1 LESSEEEEGIED
13 EIDKS
18 LPTALRFSLS
28 ISISIEEF
36 ERETLLDEE
45 WRGGGGEKFEEEE
58 EEEMGEELEIL
69 FVISRKALPIF
80 LFLLMICMIKTLSN
94 DSNKI

>member
-1 LESSEEEEGIED
+1 M
-13 EIDKS
+13 
-18 LPTALRFSLS
+18 LPAQFSFSFNLS
-28 ISISIEEF
+28 TSIEEF
-36 ERETLLDEE
+36 ERETLLGDEG
-45 WRGGGGEKFEEEE
+45 RGGGGEKFEEEE